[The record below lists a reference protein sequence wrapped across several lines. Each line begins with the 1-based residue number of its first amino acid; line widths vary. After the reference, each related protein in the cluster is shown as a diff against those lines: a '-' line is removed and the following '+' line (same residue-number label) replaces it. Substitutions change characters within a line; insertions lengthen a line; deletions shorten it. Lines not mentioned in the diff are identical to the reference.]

1 MSLGRTFTLN
11 TGAKIPAVGL
21 GTWLSEPDKVRQA
34 VLYSLQN
41 GYRHIDCAYIYQNEH
56 EVGQAFS
63 EAKVPREE
71 IFVTSKVWNTHH
83 RPEYVK
89 PAVQASL
96 KALQLEYLDL
106 YLVHWPVSFVPVG
119 KPEDTPVT
127 PEKDYLFPQKNGS
140 VDIEE
145 VDPLKTWAAMEE
157 LVDAGLVK
165 AIGLSNFNIAKIQHI
180 LDNCRIRPAALQVEL
195 HPALHQQELLDFCAK
210 ENIHVTAYSPLGNNI
225 YGKDR
230 TVDDP
235 AIADV
240 AKKLGKT
247 PAQVCISW
255 AVQHG
260 TSVIPKSV
268 TPSRITENFQ
278 DFVLEKEDYESV
290 SSLGSR
296 NRRYNDPGSE
306 EWNCNIF
313 DE

>member
-1 MSLGRTFTLN
+1 MSLGRTFTLY

-41 GYRHIDCAYIYQNEH
+41 DQNEH
-56 EVGQAFS
+56 EVGQAFT
-63 EAKVPREE
+63 EAKIPRNDV
-71 IFVTSKVWNTHH
+71 FVTSKLWNTHH
-83 RPEYVK
+83 RPEYVR
-89 PAVQASL
+89 PAVEASL

-106 YLVHWPVSFVPVG
+106 YLVHWPVSFVPKG

-127 PEKDYLFPQKNGS
+127 PEKDYLFPQKDGKVN
-140 VDIEE
+140 IEE

-165 AIGLSNFNIAKIQHI
+165 AIGLSNFNIAKIQHV
-180 LDNCRIRPAALQVEL
+180 LDNCRIRPAVLQVEL

-255 AVQHG
+255 AAQRG
-260 TSVIPKSV
+260 TSVIPKSI
-268 TPSRITENFQ
+268 TPSRLTENFQ
-278 DFVLEKEDYESV
+278 DFILEKEDFDKV

-296 NRRYNDPGSE
+296 NRRYNDPGNE
-306 EWNCNIF
+306 EWDCNIF